1 MTMIR
6 QRINPDP
13 SVVAG
18 ELEREMA
25 EATSAVRRR
34 LPSDGSLPAAPR
46 SPDEYGQSP
55 ARIER
60 IAAEAAASVFPSI
73 DPDAAAASLR
83 KMAGPYTIGTIMMQ
97 LDIDQ
102 WLEIATHLQPLLS
115 DERCKTSEGLVFVLR
130 DLAKLLTPPNP
141 I

>member
-13 SVVAG
+13 SVVG

-25 EATSAVRRR
+25 EATSVVRRGFV
-34 LPSDGSLPAAPR
+34 PDGSSPPAPR
-46 SPDEYGQSP
+46 TPDEYGQSP
-55 ARIER
+55 ARI
-60 IAAEAAASVFPSI
+60 AAAAAASVFHPI
-73 DPDAAAASLR
+73 DPDVVAASLR
-83 KMAGPYTIGTIMMQ
+83 KMAGPSTIGMIMMQ

-130 DLAKLLTPPNP
+130 DLAKLLMPQNP